1 MIKGSY
7 GRTVQSNFVT
17 TQNSRLFSLLR
28 DFADLNC
35 KTLGQGGRLIA
46 DLHLSPL
53 SSRSDT
59 PVFPHFFC
67 SKLSANHHH
76 SYYHFSGFLP
86 NRSHRSIPPS
96 LLPTHPVISVPTPAD
111 MPWKLPLQASQR
123 GKYTREVD
131 GIASDFHTPFLF
143 QIQLSSLM
151 DSSVEITCCRMF
163 LKF

>member
-1 MIKGSY
+1 MEEQCKAI
-7 GRTVQSNFVT
+7 
-17 TQNSRLFSLLR
+17 LLPPKTPDCFLCWETLQILIAR
-28 DFADLNC
+28 HLAKEAD
-35 KTLGQGGRLIA
+35 RLIA

-131 GIASDFHTPFLF
+131 GIASDLHTPFLF